1 VPLCCWGWTP
11 KVLPFSWTSLAVP
24 DLETELLDIVRAAV
38 KASLDLAQRRGNVI
52 GYALCTD
59 DGLGTL
65 FDAVLTD
72 EAFSEMGD
80 PDLLFT
86 ANDWPEGECEDFFRE
101 ANLYLQE
108 KLASE
113 PFEEH
118 VDRRFATLVE
128 ALAEIRSQGRM
139 SEKAF
144 LTALSTDPSE
154 YLEELEDRA
163 VEGLNGASVLSARR
177 TFLEKWG

>member
-1 VPLCCWGWTP
+1 MTCMTDKTG
-11 KVLPFSWTSLAVP
+11 SLAVP
-24 DLETELLDIVRAAV
+24 DIDTELLDIVRAAV
-38 KASLDLAQRRGNVI
+38 RASLDLSQRRGRIV

-72 EAFSEMGD
+72 EAFREKGD

-86 ANDWPEGECEDFFRE
+86 ANDWPEGESEDLFRE

-118 VDRRFATLVE
+118 VDRRFATVVE
-128 ALAEIRSQGRM
+128 ALAETRTLGRM
-139 SEKAF
+139 IEKAF
-144 LTALSTDPSE
+144 PTVLSTDPSE
-154 YLEELEDRA
+154 YLEGLEDRA
-163 VEGLNGASVLSARR
+163 VEGLNSASVVSARR
-177 TFLEKWG
+177 TFLEKWE